1 VVFVKGLELEAFAWP
16 DGAPELGTEAELWL
30 TWRAEQVLELPE
42 IPVVANPPPPGVYS
56 GPRLSV
62 FVHLFAADGTYVAGD
77 DGLWVD
83 STTLRAGDRFVQIHR
98 FSLPVDGPPGPYRL
112 EVGVYDPLT
121 GERWL
126 TEDGADRVELGG
138 Q

>member
-1 VVFVKGLELEAFAWP
+1 M
-16 DGAPELGTEAELWL
+16 
-30 TWRAEQVLELPE
+30 
-42 IPVVANPPPPGVYS
+42 
-56 GPRLSV
+56 SV
-62 FVHLFAADGTYVAGD
+62 FVHLFAADDTYLAGE
-77 DGLWVD
+77 DGLAVD
-83 STTLRAGDRFVQIHR
+83 PTTLRAGDRFVQIHR
-98 FSLPVDGPPGPYRL
+98 FALPADGPPGPYRL